1 MSRFDSTP
9 EELLRL
15 ARDLLD
21 RAEPA
26 TSGLW
31 PRATAHLGRQAVE
44 LALDDLWVKKAPGVE
59 ESSARAQLICLPTYL
74 EDEELAERVNHVWWV
89 LTRAGHHHPYELAPT
104 AAELSAWIADAE
116 GVVEEISS
124 VAAESNEEAR

>member
-1 MSRFDSTP
+1 VSRFDSTP
-9 EELLRL
+9 EELLGL

-21 RAEPA
+21 RADPA
-26 TSGLW
+26 TAGLW
-31 PRATAHLGRQAVE
+31 PRASAHLGRQAVE

-59 ESSARAQLICLPTYL
+59 ESSARAQLICLPTYV

-104 AAELSAWIADAE
+104 AAELSGWIADAE
-116 GVVEEISS
+116 GVVEKISS
-124 VAAESNEEAR
+124 VAAESTEEAR